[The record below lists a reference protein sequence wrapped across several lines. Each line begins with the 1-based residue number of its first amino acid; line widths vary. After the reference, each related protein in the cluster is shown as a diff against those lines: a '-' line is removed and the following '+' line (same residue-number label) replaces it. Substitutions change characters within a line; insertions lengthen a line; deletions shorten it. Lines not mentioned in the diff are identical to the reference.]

1 MDAIKIKKGYSPKIK
16 GGPTPALEELANPA
30 RVAVLPERIP
40 FLKPRLQV
48 NIGDPVK
55 IGSVLFVDKRNTDLK
70 FLSPGGGRVAQINF
84 GPRRIV
90 KEIVIDLDEKEQY
103 EEFEMIGDE
112 KLAEIEAEKLV
123 NLLMAGGLWPFIREL
138 PFRDIARPDY
148 RPPAIFVSLDAQEPF
163 QPLPEV
169 YLKGNEDLFRFGVKI
184 LMKLADRVI
193 LFTNA
198 DNSFALTEFEDIL
211 TYKIQGDY
219 PADDPGVLLYYIK
232 RSSAENRCW
241 YVNGQ
246 DVLLLAGLAKNG
258 RYPIG
263 RVMVTNGSSADRRQH
278 FRTRLGVPLAHL
290 SGKNAENG
298 DTRYVVGGIFRGFKG
313 SQNTFMGLYETSLTI
328 IPEGNEKE
336 FLALFNPGF
345 RKPSYSRTFLSSFNK
360 SDMEY
365 DCNQHGE
372 DRACIA
378 CGHCE
383 QVCPVDIFP
392 QLTYKTIL
400 AGEVEEYLAH
410 GLLDC
415 VECGLCSYVCPA
427 KIELY
432 ATLKN
437 AKATY
442 YSER

>member
-1 MDAIKIKKGYSPKIK
+1 MDAIKIKKGYRAKIK
-16 GGPTPALEELANPA
+16 GSPNTALEELASPS

-48 NIGDPVK
+48 KIGDPVK
-55 IGSVLFVDKRNTDLK
+55 IGSVLFLDKRNTDLK
-70 FLSPGGGRVAQINF
+70 FLSPGGGRVTQINF
-84 GPRRIV
+84 GPRRVI
-90 KEIVIDLDEKEQY
+90 KEIVIDLDEKEKY
-103 EEFEMIGDE
+103 EEFETIDDE
-112 KLAEIEAEKLV
+112 ALAGIKAEKLV

-138 PFRDIARPDY
+138 PFRDIAQPDS
-148 RPPAIFVSLDAQEPF
+148 RPPAILVSLDAQEPF
-163 QPLPEV
+163 QPFPEI

-184 LMKLADRVI
+184 LMKLTDRVI
-193 LFTNA
+193 LFTHA
-198 DNSFALTEFEDIL
+198 DNSFTLTEFEDIL
-211 TYKIQGDY
+211 TYKVIGDY
-219 PADDPGVLLYYIK
+219 PADDPGVLLYHIK
-232 RSSAENRCW
+232 RSSAENLCW

-246 DVLLLAGLAKNG
+246 DVLLLAGLVKNG
-258 RYPIG
+258 RYPIA
-263 RVMVTNGSSADRRQH
+263 RVMVASGSFAKSRQH
-278 FRTRLGVPLAHL
+278 FRTRLGVPLGHL

-313 SQNTFMGLYETSLTI
+313 SPNTFMGLYETALAI

-345 RKPSYSRTFLSSFNK
+345 SKPSYSRTFLSSFNK

-365 DCNQHGE
+365 DCSQHGG

-392 QLTYKTIL
+392 QLTYKSIL

-432 ATLKN
+432 ATLKS